1 MRAMHKIAAL
11 GAAVVA
17 FGSIGMGTA
26 FADPPATPTLDTVVG
41 VGAGTLA
48 PLFDSASTA
57 YNATNPAFPM
67 ASWDA
72 VDPANG
78 GAGGNIVA
86 KALNAGDV
94 SCSLARP
101 DGASAGITALN
112 NGQLDVNKD
121 ANKQAVFCIDFVMSD
136 RGPNAGAVDTFAE
149 LASDAIDWSY
159 PVVAGQ
165 AIPQPASLTLADLTD
180 IYTCVDVNWNQVGG
194 ANAPIVPVLPQS
206 GSGTRSTFLKAL
218 GIAAPGGCVISA
230 AANGTQ
236 IEENTAL
243 TPGNVAQFTGAG
255 AQDDIFPY
263 SIGDWIAQ
271 SPAANGVG
279 GYATAIWGHGR
290 LELGATEDSLGVV
303 QQPTTTNSSGQ
314 LVINS
319 NWPPQLFSTLYAVVR
334 NGCPGAGA
342 CFPATP
348 AYEATGLPAL
358 FSPKGWFCTNAVAQ
372 SNIVSYGF
380 LTLGSGCGDREAGT

>member
-11 GAAVVA
+11 GAAVVV

-41 VGAGTLA
+41 VGSGTLA
-48 PLFDSASTA
+48 PLFNSASTA

-67 ASWDA
+67 ASWDP
-72 VDPANG
+72 VNPANG
-78 GAGGNIVA
+78 EAGGNIVT
-86 KALNAGDV
+86 KALNAGDA
-94 SCSLARP
+94 SCTLPRP

-112 NGQLDVNKD
+112 NGQTDANKD
-121 ANKQAVFCIDFVMSD
+121 ANKDTVFCIDFVQSD
-136 RGPNAGAVDTFAE
+136 RGPNPGAADTFAA
-149 LASDAIDWSY
+149 LARDAIDWSY

-206 GSGTRSTFLKAL
+206 GSGTRSSFLAAL

-236 IEENTAL
+236 IEENTGL
-243 TPGNVAQFTGAG
+243 TPGNDAQFTGAG

-271 SPAANGVG
+271 GPAGNGVG
-279 GYATAIWGHGR
+279 GYGTAIWGHGN

-314 LVINS
+314 EVINR
-319 NWPPQLFSTLYAVVR
+319 NWNEQLFSTLYAVVR

-358 FSPKGWFCTNAVAQ
+358 FSSTGWFCTNTNAQ
-372 SNIVSYGF
+372 SNFVSYGF
-380 LTLGSGCGDREAGT
+380 LTLGRNCGALTPGT